1 MTGRLPAL
9 LLLAAAVC
17 AAPAAAP
24 PATALAD
31 DKPKADGKIANDP
44 NAPLPIRVNQAIDSG
59 VAWLKTKQF
68 SNLGNWDPEITGNS
82 KYDPTSNA
90 PPFIHPTG
98 CTSLA
103 LYTLLKCGVP
113 PDDPAIKKGFD
124 WLAKRSGAIAKG
136 GKSVAFRVPNG
147 TYELAVLAL
156 AIEAKGNPH
165 KREKEREQDAK
176 FRAKKGE
183 KLKTAV
189 KLEPADEAWLK
200 EVLGALTK
208 RRVGDRGWRYGI
220 DVGQG
225 KFHNGVRGDSDL
237 SASNLAM
244 LAILAGERCG
254 IKQPDEFYAGVL
266 RWTMGLQEPDGKDI
280 PTQKRWEPSTNKE
293 DEKYAATMDKVR
305 GFGYL
310 GTSGVDKEN
319 VASASM
325 TACGLANLLICTT
338 ILELR
343 ESKNFDASLQARAEK
358 SWWDGVAWL
367 DYWWTM
373 DRNTNGAQGYHYY
386 YMYCLERA
394 CDLKRINLL
403 AGHPWYNEGAQVL
416 VDQQSQNGAWEKN
429 DTHEPHDVLNTCF
442 ALLFLNRSTPAITGD

>member
-17 AAPAAAP
+17 TASAAA
-24 PATALAD
+24 D
-31 DKPKADGKIANDP
+31 DRPKADGKVANDP
-44 NAPLPIRVNQAIDSG
+44 SAPLPIRVNQAIDSG
-59 VAWLKTKQF
+59 VAWLRTKQF
-68 SNLGNWDPEITGNS
+68 PLGNWDTQIQGNS
-82 KYDPTSNA
+82 KYDPKSTA
-90 PPFIHPTG
+90 PSYEHPTG

-113 PDDPAIKKGFD
+113 PDDPAVKKGFD
-124 WLAKRSGAIAKG
+124 WLRKTSGAAAKG
-136 GKSVAFRVPNG
+136 GKAASFRIPNG

-189 KLEPADEAWLK
+189 KLDPADEAWLK
-200 EVLGALTK
+200 EVLAALMK
-208 RRVGDRGWRYGI
+208 RRVGDRAWRYGH
-220 DVGQG
+220 DTGGG
-225 KFHNGVRGDSDL
+225 KFYNGVRGDSDL
-237 SASNLAM
+237 SASNLVM

-254 IKQPDEFYAGVL
+254 ISQSEEFYTGVL

-280 PTQKRWEPSTNKE
+280 PEMKRWEPSTN
-293 DEKYAATMDKVR
+293 DEKYAATMDKAR

-310 GTSGVDKEN
+310 GTNGSDKEN
-319 VASASM
+319 VPSASM

-343 ESKNFDASLQARAEK
+343 DSKKFDASLQARAEK
-358 SWWDGVAWL
+358 SWFDGVAWL

-373 DRNTNGAQGYHYY
+373 ERNTNGAQGYHYY

-394 CDLKRINLL
+394 CDLKRINLI

-416 VDQQSQNGAWEKN
+416 VDQQSPNGAWEKN
-429 DTHEPHDVLNTCF
+429 DTHSPHDVLNTCF